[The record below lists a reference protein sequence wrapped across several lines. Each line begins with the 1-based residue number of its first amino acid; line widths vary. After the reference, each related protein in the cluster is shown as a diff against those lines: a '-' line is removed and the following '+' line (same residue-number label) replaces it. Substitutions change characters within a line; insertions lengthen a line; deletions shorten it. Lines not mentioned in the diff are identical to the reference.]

1 MKGRCVILAPKKV
14 KKRRQNMI
22 TTTTLQKQDTTGS
35 AVLYMA
41 LELSNAK
48 WKVGFSNGEKIR
60 QVTITARDL
69 GELEDEIEKAR
80 ERFCLEDD
88 MQIVSCYEAGR
99 DGFWIHR
106 YLKDVPYH
114 IVKEIVQ
121 DGNTGLF
128 YEPGNIPELTN
139 KIELLLRDK
148 SFAATI
154 ARNGYNVAVSHF
166 TKERYGRELYETLT
180 SVQRDK

>member
-1 MKGRCVILAPKKV
+1 MAPNRSKKIRTFQIEGFSTHCFFCHFDHREKSSGLKLCTFRSLLQNCRHLLNPPIPLLKRGVRGNINTMKGRCVILAPKKV
-14 KKRRQNMI
+14 KERRQNMI

-41 LELSNAK
+41 LELSNTK

-99 DGFWIHR
+99 SIN
-106 YLKDVPYH
+106 LPK
-114 IVKEIVQ
+114 
-121 DGNTGLF
+121 T
-128 YEPGNIPELTN
+128 
-139 KIELLLRDK
+139 
-148 SFAATI
+148 S
-154 ARNGYNVAVSHF
+154 NVII
-166 TKERYGRELYETLT
+166 
-180 SVQRDK
+180 